1 MKKFWRIFLK
11 ICLWFFMSSI
21 GSVILF
27 RWLPIPVTPLM
38 LLRCGEQI
46 FDSKREVKLK
56 KQWVSL
62 EEISPN
68 LQLAVVC
75 AEDQNFYEHFGF
87 DFKSIEKAIEHN
99 KKGKRKRGASTISQ
113 QTAKNVFLYDGR
125 NWLRK
130 GFEAYFTFLIEVFWS
145 KERILEVYLNVI
157 EFGDGIYGAEAAS
170 QEFFHTPSKKL
181 LRQQA
186 ALLASVLPAPRR
198 FSAKTPSNYIL
209 KRQQWILQQME
220 NWGTNAPALKGANQK
235 LLLPLGTG

>member
-1 MKKFWRIFLK
+1 MTTVFKKFCRIFLK
-11 ICLWFFMSSI
+11 ICLWFFIVSV

-27 RWLPIPVTPLM
+27 RWLPVPVTPLM
-38 LLRCGEQI
+38 LLRCVEQAI
-46 FDSKREVKLK
+46 DSKREVKLK

-62 EEISPN
+62 EEISPD
-68 LQLAVVC
+68 LQLAVIC

-87 DFKSIEKAIEHN
+87 DFESIEKAIEHN

-125 NWLRK
+125 NWFRK
-130 GFEAYFTFLIEVFWS
+130 GFEAYFTLLIELFWS

-170 QEFFHTPSKKL
+170 QEFFHIPSKKL
-181 LRQQA
+181 SRQQS

-198 FSAKTPSNYIL
+198 FSVKAPSNYIHN
-209 KRQQWILQQME
+209 RQQWILQQME
-220 NWGTNAPALKGANQK
+220 NWEGKK
-235 LLLPLGTG
+235 